1 MLRKTMIALC
11 AMASIGMLAPDMALA
26 RGGGGGGGGGG
37 GHGGGGGGGFGGGRG
52 GGGWGGGSFGA
63 RGMSGGNFGSGFAHT
78 APNGG
83 MNSFARATPNGSFGA
98 VQGNRFA
105 SNRMGRGFDRD
116 HGHDRDFRHNRRF
129 FIGGDFAG
137 DYWDYP
143 DYAYDDSYYD
153 NGNCYV
159 VQRRVHTSYGW
170 RVRPVQVCG

>member
-11 AMASIGMLAPDMALA
+11 AVASIGMLVPDMALA
-26 RGGGGGGGGGG
+26 RGGVGGG
-37 GHGGGGGGGFGGGRG
+37 GHGGGGGGGGGRG
-52 GGGWGGGSFGA
+52 GGLGGGSFGA
-63 RGMSGGNFGSGFAHT
+63 RGFSGGNFSNSFAHA
-78 APNGG
+78 APNG
-83 MNSFARATPNGSFGA
+83 NFGA

-105 SNRMGRGFDRD
+105 SSSRIGRGFDRD
-116 HGHDRDFRHNRRF
+116 HDHDRGFRRNRGFFVGDDF
-129 FIGGDFAG
+129 FAG

-143 DYAYDDSYYD
+143 NYAYDDSYYD

>member
-11 AMASIGMLAPDMALA
+11 AVASIGVLAPGMALA

-37 GHGGGGGGGFGGGRG
+37 GHGGGGYGGGGGHA
-52 GGGWGGGSFGA
+52 GGWGGGGYGA
-63 RGMSGGNFGSGFAHT
+63 RGMSGGSFSNSFAHA
-78 APNGG
+78 APNG
-83 MNSFARATPNGSFGA
+83 NFSA

-105 SNRMGRGFDRD
+105 SSRMGRGFDRD
-116 HGHDRDFRHNRRF
+116 HGRDFRHHRGF
-129 FIGGDFAG
+129 FVGDDFYAG

-143 DYAYDDSYYD
+143 DYANDDSYYD